1 MRVDPGLVQPSQDF
15 LKPQT
20 VDFIFDCLENGHEDL
35 LPPTPIVRSD
45 NKGDLVA
52 IDGHNLLAV
61 YAFLGQELNVHV
73 ATSPEDGLPDTTEK
87 NKQRNSDLRAKYD
100 LCLTECSNIQQAG
113 IKSFQDLTRDNNKLF
128 EGRVR

>member
-1 MRVDPGLVQPSQDF
+1 VLVNPELVQPSQDF

-20 VDFIFDCLENGHEDL
+20 VGFIFDCLKNGHEDL

-61 YAFLGQELNVHV
+61 YAFLRQELNVHV
-73 ATSPEDGLPDTTEK
+73 AASPEDGLPETTDQ
-87 NKQRNSDLRAKYD
+87 NKQRNNDLRAKYD
-100 LCLTECSNIQQAG
+100 ICLAERSSVQKEG
-113 IKSFQDLTRDNNKLF
+113 IMSFQDLIRSNNKLF
-128 EGRVR
+128 EGR